1 MTDNFAKL
9 QDKVIKHGL
18 CTHCGTCVGLSD
30 GQLRMEDTPYGPRPV
45 PTQPDVK
52 LPDAAVTACP
62 GLQIPYP
69 ALQRSVFGDEPT
81 NWLAGHYRDAYIAYA
96 AQEQVRRSGAS
107 GGVISQVLIYLLETG
122 QIDGAI
128 VVQQGLPDP
137 WDAMPVIARTRE
149 EVLAASQSV
158 YAPIP
163 VNAILSEIRDFDGTL
178 AYVGLPDQ
186 VASIRQLQRLNH
198 PSVRAIK
205 YILGPYVGT
214 NMVFEAV
221 RSFLRSQG
229 VRDSEKIAKLRYRE
243 GEWPGY
249 LYIKLENGREF
260 KAEKFYYNYLI
271 PFYITTGTMLA
282 VDFTNELTDISV
294 GDAWNPKYEA
304 LGQGFSVAIAR
315 SEQGQTLL
323 QEMLDAGLLSLDPI
337 AMDEALAMHGHM
349 LDFKKRGS
357 FIRMTWRKWL
367 GKRNPD
373 YGYRPEHIPLSRYF
387 VEVIISGL
395 FVVGR
400 TRLARWIVEK
410 IPLGIIGP
418 LFNTLRKTWKN
429 MSKPVK
435 RRGLGAVKFVKT
447 ESS

>member
-1 MTDNFAKL
+1 MTDNFSQL
-9 QDKVIKHGL
+9 QNKVIKHGL
-18 CTHCGTCVGLSD
+18 CTHCGTCVGLSR

-45 PTQPDVK
+45 PTQDHVD

-69 ALQRSVFGDEPT
+69 DLQQSVFGSDPE
-81 NWLAGHYRDAYIAYA
+81 NWLAGHYREAYIAYA
-96 AQEQVRRSGAS
+96 AEEAVRRQGAS

-122 QIDGAI
+122 QVDGAI
-128 VVQQGLPDP
+128 VVQQGVPRP
-137 WDAMPVIARTRE
+137 WEAAPVIARNRA

-163 VNAILSEIRDFDGTL
+163 VNMILDEIRDFDGTL

-186 VASIRQLQRLNH
+186 VAAIRQLQRLNN
-198 PSVRAIK
+198 PSVQAIK

-229 VRDSEKIAKLRYRE
+229 VKDSEQIARLRYRE

-249 LYIKLENGREF
+249 LYIKLEDGREF

-271 PFYITTGTMLA
+271 PFFITTGTMLA

-294 GDAWNPKYEA
+294 GDAWNPKYES

-315 SEQGQTLL
+315 SEAGQSILE
-323 QEMLDAGLLSLDPI
+323 QMRDDGMLSLEPI
-337 AMDEALAMHGHM
+337 AMDDALAMHGHM

-357 FIRMTWRKWL
+357 FIRMTWRRWL

-373 YGYRPEHIPLSRYF
+373 YGYRPEHIPLSRYL
-387 VEVIISGL
+387 VEMIISGL

-400 TRLARWIVEK
+400 MPLTRWIVEQ

-418 LFNTLRKTWKN
+418 AFNTMRKTWKN

-447 ESS
+447 ESP